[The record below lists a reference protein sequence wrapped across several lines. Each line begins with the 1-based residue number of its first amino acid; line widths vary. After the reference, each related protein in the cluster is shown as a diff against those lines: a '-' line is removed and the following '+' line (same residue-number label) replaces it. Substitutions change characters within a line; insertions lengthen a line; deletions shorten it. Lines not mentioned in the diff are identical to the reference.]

1 LFKIA
6 GEVGGCVQVL
16 KDAPDGHIIEDVDE
30 HPFVI
35 HIADAERLE
44 TGLEWKASIEPLKRW
59 HDHERAALFVH
70 DRLDG
75 PVRARGDHHTM
86 RMPGLHRRQLDRKP
100 LGAGGIGE
108 YLVRVPRYPVVGAVD
123 LYHRRLD
130 GLPVEPR
137 PRDLFGLV
145 VLILDVFVA
154 EDDHVIAANH
164 QHVAQLLAVTL
175 AA

>member
-1 LFKIA
+1 
-6 GEVGGCVQVL
+6 VL

-86 RMPGLHRRQLDRKP
+86 RMPGLHDGSSIGSLWVQAGSVNILYGYRVIQL
-100 LGAGGIGE
+100 
-108 YLVRVPRYPVVGAVD
+108 
-123 LYHRRLD
+123 
-130 GLPVEPR
+130 
-137 PRDLFGLV
+137 
-145 VLILDVFVA
+145 
-154 EDDHVIAANH
+154 
-164 QHVAQLLAVTL
+164 
-175 AA
+175 